1 MDKQRV
7 IESILPY
14 AIKYSKNTF
23 PSVNISQFCLE
34 TGWAT
39 SKLFL
44 ETNNGFGIKAREG
57 EQSKDFKTLE
67 DLSNQE
73 FTQITAGFKVYE
85 SVEGSFYDHQEFFTS
100 TPWRTK
106 NYQPVINAK
115 DAYEQCRALSE
126 TGYATDS
133 LYANKLMNIIDTYDL
148 TKYDTQ
154 PIQDI
159 DGKPDNVAI
168 MPDGT
173 RIVFQ

>member
-1 MDKQRV
+1 MDKQKV

-23 PSVNISQFCLE
+23 PSVNIAQFCLE

-44 ETNNGFGIKAREG
+44 EANNGFGIKAREG

-73 FTQITAGFKVYE
+73 FTQITAGFKVYQ
-85 SVEGSFYDHQEFFTS
+85 SVEESFYDHQEFFTS
-100 TPWRTK
+100 TPWRAE
-106 NYQPVINAK
+106 NYKPVINAK
-115 DAYEQCRALSE
+115 DAYEQCQKLSE

-133 LYANKLMNIIDTYDL
+133 LYATKLMSIIETYNLD
-148 TKYDTQ
+148 KYDTKL
-154 PIQDI
+154 IQEAK
-159 DGKPDNVAI
+159 GKPYNVAI